1 MKQIFKFKTNINC
14 KNCISKVK
22 PFLDKVEGM
31 DNWSVDTDNPNKIL
45 TTEVSNTTNQQQIID
60 AVESIGFDIERV

>member
-1 MKQIFKFKTNINC
+1 MKQILKFKTSINC
-14 KNCISKVK
+14 ENCVAKVK

-45 TTEVSNTTNQQQIID
+45 TVEASDKTSPQQIID
-60 AVESIGFDIERV
+60 AVENVGFDIEKV